1 MKLHKNYTR
10 YIQKRSR
17 SQEAKKLIVKVLS
30 ATHKKFINSE
40 VVKYG
45 NLSEFILS
53 KRSETKI
60 IVNQKD
66 ILVHQRRA
74 KMSRNKLFW
83 ITFCTVVV
91 CFIESGNGLQGVP
104 TWM

>member
-60 IVNQKD
+60 IVNQRYSCASK
-66 ILVHQRRA
+66 
-74 KMSRNKLFW
+74 
-83 ITFCTVVV
+83 
-91 CFIESGNGLQGVP
+91 ESKNVTQ
-104 TWM
+104 